1 MTADDP
7 FFAPQSDDRTIIRP
21 VPGGKRSD
29 IQRPVSNNAPA
40 PAVAAENVLNLPR
53 LGRLNALEK
62 AASGLLALLT
72 QINASQSQSNPD
84 ELKNKI
90 THEIQQFQQ
99 TAQVEGVAPQT
110 ISNARYVICTV
121 LDEAVLNTPWGHDS
135 NWTQQSLLSLFH
147 KEVSGGD
154 RFFQLLKTLAQNP
167 AQNKQLLQLMYLCL
181 ALGFEGR
188 YRIVEGGKRK
198 LADIREWLF
207 QVLQQEQ
214 GAIDVEL
221 SPHWEGVTDQKS
233 PLAELVPIWVFG
245 VVASGLLAIIF
256 SAFLYQL
263 NQNSDPVFKQVFAIK
278 PPVAEVT
285 QPEYEPLYTPVQ
297 EVTLSMLLADEITH
311 NELKVVELVQRST
324 ITISGDN
331 LFSSGSTTVKQSLNP
346 LLYKI
351 AETLNQLTGE
361 VLVTGH
367 SDNVP
372 IRSARYPSN
381 WHLSKARADAVANII
396 KQNLID
402 PSRILVEGRSDLD
415 PIASN
420 KTRAGRAKNRRVEIT
435 LLK

>member
-40 PAVAAENVLNLPR
+40 PAVAAKNVQNLPR

-62 AASGLLALLT
+62 SASGLLALLT

-99 TAQVEGVAPQT
+99 TAQVEGVDPQT

-181 ALGFEGR
+181 SLGFQGR
-188 YRIVEGGKRK
+188 YRIVDSGKRK

-207 QVLQQEQ
+207 QILQQEQ
-214 GAIDVEL
+214 GAIDAEL

-245 VVASGLLAIIF
+245 VVAAGLLAIIF

-285 QPEYEPLYTPVQ
+285 QPEYEPLYAPVQ
-297 EVTLSMLLADEITH
+297 EVTLSMLLAEEIAQ

-331 LFSSGSTTVKQSLNP
+331 LFSSGSTTVKQSLNS

-351 AETLNQLTGE
+351 ADTLNQLTGE

-396 KQNLID
+396 KQNLTD

>member
-29 IQRPVSNNAPA
+29 IQRPVTHNAP
-40 PAVAAENVLNLPR
+40 VAAAQETRALPR

-72 QINASQSQSNPD
+72 QINLSRSQSDP
-84 ELKNKI
+84 EVLKKKI
-90 THEIQQFQQ
+90 THEIQQFQLA
-99 TAQVEGVAPQT
+99 AQAEGIDPQT
-110 ISNARYVICTV
+110 ISNARYILCTV

-147 KEVSGGD
+147 KEVSGGE

-167 AQNKQLLQLMYLCL
+167 AQNKQILQLMYLCL

-207 QVLQQEQ
+207 QILQQEQ
-214 GAIDVEL
+214 GASTVAL
-221 SPHWEGVTDQKS
+221 SPHWEGVVDRQN

-245 VVASGLLAIIF
+245 AVAAGLLAILF
-256 SAFLYQL
+256 STFLYRL
-263 NQNSDPVFKQVFAIK
+263 NQDSDPVFKQVFAIN
-278 PPVAEVT
+278 PPDVVVT
-285 QPEYEPLYTPVQ
+285 QADDEVPEPPEQTL
-297 EVTLSMLLADEITH
+297 TLSMLLADNIAQ
-311 NELKVVELVQRST
+311 NELKITELVQRST
-324 ITISGDN
+324 ITIRGDN
-331 LFSSGSTTVKQSLNP
+331 LFASGSASVKQSLKP

-351 AETLNQLTGE
+351 AEALNQLPGE

-372 IRSARYPSN
+372 IRSTRYPSN
-381 WHLSKARADAVANII
+381 WHLSKARADAVAKII
-396 KQNLID
+396 KQNLANPD
-402 PSRILVEGRSDLD
+402 RVLVEGRSDLD